1 MDIKNCIE
9 TGLYTKELEEQMK
22 GTTIYPLIQELHLTY
37 GLKVSS
43 RYPISWYEYDNTYQY
58 RYAKNDTEGDTN
70 HNIEDCFMMSCRGM
84 PVALVYWDT
93 PNNKYAFHYKT
104 SIKDRGKNSWDRKTI
119 SSVKIS
125 QIIKTI
131 AKKEINF
138 ANIGDFMID
147 GKSTKGNFRVD
158 GKLIA
163 DMNTDYERHLKT
175 LSGGYEAHQPT
186 LALVES
192 LYGDKKPISHEHDT
206 YFKDFV
212 DKSKKLCETYKSA
225 KEIVDSEMKNGF
237 YAFGI
242 NRNTNSVIV
251 GNFNIGQDLR
261 KSILGQANLKYYE
274 LKDTDVIKSIEDF
287 KSYEDI
293 KPILTMLKVT
303 LEDQDQ
309 DVYREYWLG
318 GNYVSWKEDL
328 GLLYKTNTYS
338 EGSYNNPFS
347 IHWLLI
353 TKGDECDTKTQTQ
366 VLEEKM

>member
-9 TGLYTKELEEQMK
+9 TGMYTKELGEQMK

-43 RYPISWYEYDNTYQY
+43 RHPISWYDYDNTYQY
-58 RYAKNDTEGDTN
+58 RYTKSEDESRT
-70 HNIEDCFMMSCRGM
+70 IEDCFMMSCEGK
-84 PVALVYWDT
+84 PVALVYWDI
-93 PNNKYAFHYKT
+93 PNNKYAFHFKT
-104 SIKDRGKNSWDRKTI
+104 SIKDRGKTNWDRRTI
-119 SSVKIS
+119 TSVKIS

-138 ANIGDFMID
+138 ANVGDFTLD

-175 LSGGYEAHQPT
+175 LSGGYEAHKPT
-186 LALVES
+186 LALVKS

-242 NRNTNSVIV
+242 NKNTNSVIV
-251 GNFNIGQDLR
+251 GNFKVDTIHSTSNGE
-261 KSILGQANLKYYE
+261 YYC

-303 LEDQDQ
+303 LEDQDKY
-309 DVYREYWLG
+309 VHREYWLDN
-318 GNYVSWKEDL
+318 NYVNWQEDL
-328 GLLYKTNTYS
+328 GVLYKTSTYS
-338 EGSYNNPFS
+338 EGSFNNPFS

-353 TKGDECDTKTQTQ
+353 TKGDECVTETQTQ

>member
-43 RYPISWYEYDNTYQY
+43 RYPISWYDYDNTYQY
-58 RYAKNDTEGDTN
+58 RYAKSEEESRT
-70 HNIEDCFMMSCRGM
+70 IEDCFMMSCRGM

-138 ANIGDFMID
+138 ANVKDFILD
-147 GKSTKGNFRVD
+147 GEATKGNFRVD

-163 DMNTDYERHLKT
+163 DMDTDYARHLKT
-175 LSGGYEAHQPT
+175 LSGGYEAHKPT

-192 LYGDKKPISHEHDT
+192 LYGDKKPISHQHDT
-206 YFKDFV
+206 YFKEFV
-212 DKSKKLCETYKSA
+212 DKSKKLCETLKSA

-251 GNFNIGQDLR
+251 GNIYPYMAHE
-261 KSILGQANLKYYE
+261 KEYYE
-274 LKDTDVIKSIEDF
+274 LKDTDAIKSIEDY

-293 KPILTMLKVT
+293 KSILTMLKVT

-309 DVYREYWLG
+309 DVHREYWLG
-318 GNYVSWKEDL
+318 SNYVEWIEDL
-328 GLLYKTNTYS
+328 GVLYRTHSYS

-353 TKGDECDTKTQTQ
+353 TKGDECDTETQTQ
-366 VLEEKM
+366 VLGEKM

>member
-43 RYPISWYEYDNTYQY
+43 RYPISWYEYDNNYQY
-58 RYAKNDTEGDTN
+58 RY
-70 HNIEDCFMMSCRGM
+70 IEVKEDLHKDERRDIKDCFMMSCRGI
-84 PVALVYWDT
+84 PVALVYWDI

-138 ANIGDFMID
+138 ANVGDFTID

-158 GKLIA
+158 GKLIS
-163 DMNTDYERHLKT
+163 DMKTDYERHLKT

-212 DKSKKLCETYKSA
+212 DKSKKLCETLKSA

-242 NRNTNSVIV
+242 NKNTNSVIV
-251 GNFNIGQDLR
+251 GNFKVDTNHVSR
-261 KSILGQANLKYYE
+261 YKEYE
-274 LKDTDVIKSIEDF
+274 DYCLKDTDVIKSIEDF
-287 KSYEDI
+287 KLHEDI
-293 KPILTMLKVT
+293 KPILTMIKVT
-303 LEDQDQ
+303 LEDQDKY
-309 DVYREYWLG
+309 VNREYWLDN
-318 GNYVSWKEDL
+318 NYIEWQEDL
-328 GLLYKTNTYS
+328 GVLYRTNTYS

-353 TKGDECDTKTQTQ
+353 TKGDECDIETQTQ
-366 VLEEKM
+366 VSGEKM

>member
-1 MDIKNCIE
+1 
-9 TGLYTKELEEQMK
+9 
-22 GTTIYPLIQELHLTY
+22 
-37 GLKVSS
+37 
-43 RYPISWYEYDNTYQY
+43 
-58 RYAKNDTEGDTN
+58 
-70 HNIEDCFMMSCRGM
+70 MMSCRGM
-84 PVALVYWDT
+84 PVALVYWDI

-138 ANIGDFMID
+138 ANVGDFTID

-158 GKLIA
+158 GKLIS
-163 DMNTDYERHLKT
+163 DMKTDYERHLKT

-212 DKSKKLCETYKSA
+212 DKSKKLCETLKSA

-242 NRNTNSVIV
+242 NKNTNSVIV
-251 GNFNIGQDLR
+251 GNFKVDTNHVSR
-261 KSILGQANLKYYE
+261 YKEYE
-274 LKDTDVIKSIEDF
+274 DYCLKDTDVIKSIEDF
-287 KSYEDI
+287 KLHEDI
-293 KPILTMLKVT
+293 KPILTMIKVT
-303 LEDQDQ
+303 LEDQDNY
-309 DVYREYWLG
+309 VNREYWLDN
-318 GNYVSWKEDL
+318 NYIKWQEDL
-328 GLLYKTNTYS
+328 GVLYRINTYS

-353 TKGDECDTKTQTQ
+353 TKGDECDIETQTQ
-366 VLEEKM
+366 VSGEKM

>member
-43 RYPISWYEYDNTYQY
+43 RYPISWYEYDNNYQY
-58 RYAKNDTEGDTN
+58 RYDDTEQDTN
-70 HNIEDCFMMSCRGM
+70 HNIEDCFMMSCRGI

-138 ANIGDFMID
+138 ANVGDFTID
-147 GKSTKGNFRVD
+147 GNSTKGNFRVD
-158 GKLIA
+158 GNLIS
-163 DMNTDYERHLKT
+163 DMKTKYERHLKT

-212 DKSKKLCETYKSA
+212 DKSNKLCETYKSA

-242 NRNTNSVIV
+242 NKNTNSVIV
-251 GNFNIGQDLR
+251 GNFKVDTINPTR
-261 KSILGQANLKYYE
+261 EFYC

-287 KSYEDI
+287 KLYEDI

-303 LEDQDQ
+303 LEDQDNY
-309 DVYREYWLG
+309 VNREYWLDN
-318 GNYVSWKEDL
+318 NYLEWQEDL
-328 GLLYKTNTYS
+328 GVLYRTNTYS

-347 IHWLLI
+347 IRWLLI
-353 TKGDECDTKTQTQ
+353 TKGDECDIETQTQ
-366 VLEEKM
+366 VSGEKM

>member
-1 MDIKNCIE
+1 
-9 TGLYTKELEEQMK
+9 MK
-22 GTTIYPLIQELHLTY
+22 DTTIYPLIQELHLTY

-43 RYPISWYEYDNTYQY
+43 RYPISWYDYDNTYQY
-58 RYAKNDTEGDTN
+58 RYNLGEDDSR
-70 HNIEDCFMMSCRGM
+70 NIKDCFMMSCRGM

-93 PNNKYAFHYKT
+93 PNNKYAFHFKT
-104 SIKDRGKNSWDRKTI
+104 SIKDRGKNSWDRRTI

-138 ANIGDFMID
+138 ANVGDFTID
-147 GKSTKGNFRVD
+147 GKSTKGHYKVNNVTVS
-158 GKLIA
+158 KLKE
-163 DMNTDYERHLKT
+163 DMERWQKT

-212 DKSKKLCETYKSA
+212 DKSNKLCETYKSA

-251 GNFNIGQDLR
+251 GNFKVDTNHVSR
-261 KSILGQANLKYYE
+261 YKEYE
-274 LKDTDVIKSIEDF
+274 DYCLKDTDAIKSIEDF

-293 KPILTMLKVT
+293 KSILTMLKVT

-309 DVYREYWLG
+309 DVHREYWLG
-318 GNYVSWKEDL
+318 SNYVSWIEDL
-328 GLLYKTNTYS
+328 GVLYRTNTYS

-353 TKGDECDTKTQTQ
+353 TKGDECDTETQTQ
-366 VLEEKM
+366 VLGEKM

>member
-43 RYPISWYEYDNTYQY
+43 RYPISWYDYDNTYQY
-58 RYAKNDTEGDTN
+58 RYNKSEDESRI
-70 HNIEDCFMMSCRGM
+70 IEDCFMMSCRGI

-93 PNNKYAFHYKT
+93 PNNKYAFHFKT
-104 SIKDRGKNSWDRKTI
+104 SIKDRGKNSWDRRTI
-119 SSVKIS
+119 TSVKIS

-138 ANIGDFMID
+138 ANVGDFVLD
-147 GKSTKGNFRVD
+147 GKAIKGHFNVD
-158 GKLIA
+158 GKAVA
-163 DMNTDYERHLKT
+163 DMQDEYEKHLKT
-175 LSGGYEAHQPT
+175 LSGGYEAHKPT

-192 LYGDKKPISHEHDT
+192 LYGDKKPIRHEHDT

-225 KEIVDSEMKNGF
+225 KEIVASEMKNGF

-242 NRNTNSVIV
+242 NKNTNSVIV
-251 GNFNIGQDLR
+251 GNFKVDTIHTTSNREFYL
-261 KSILGQANLKYYE
+261 

-287 KSYEDI
+287 KSHEDI

-303 LEDQDQ
+303 LEDQNKY
-309 DVYREYWLG
+309 VHREYWLDD
-318 GNYVSWKEDL
+318 NYIKWQEDL
-328 GLLYKTNTYS
+328 GVLYRTNTYS
-338 EGSYNNPFS
+338 EGSFNNPFS

-353 TKGDECDTKTQTQ
+353 TKGDECVTETQTQ

>member
-43 RYPISWYEYDNTYQY
+43 RYPISWYEYDNNYQY
-58 RYAKNDTEGDTN
+58 RY
-70 HNIEDCFMMSCRGM
+70 IEVKEDLHKDERRDIKDCFMMSCRGI

-138 ANIGDFMID
+138 ANVGDFTID

-158 GKLIA
+158 GKLIS
-163 DMNTDYERHLKT
+163 DMKTDYERHLKT

-212 DKSKKLCETYKSA
+212 DKSKKLCETLKSA

-242 NRNTNSVIV
+242 NKNTNSVIV
-251 GNFNIGQDLR
+251 GNFKVDTNHVSR
-261 KSILGQANLKYYE
+261 YKEYE
-274 LKDTDVIKSIEDF
+274 DYCLKDTDVIKSIEDF
-287 KSYEDI
+287 KLHEDI
-293 KPILTMLKVT
+293 KPILTMIKVT
-303 LEDQDQ
+303 LEDQDKY
-309 DVYREYWLG
+309 VNREYWLDN
-318 GNYVSWKEDL
+318 NYIEWQEDL
-328 GLLYKTNTYS
+328 GVLYRTNTYS

-353 TKGDECDTKTQTQ
+353 TKGDECDIETQTQ
-366 VLEEKM
+366 VSGEKM

>member
-9 TGLYTKELEEQMK
+9 TGLYTKELGEQMK

-43 RYPISWYEYDNTYQY
+43 RYTISWYDYDDTYQY
-58 RYAKNDTEGDTN
+58 RYAKNDTEEDTN
-70 HNIEDCFMMSCRGM
+70 HNIEDCFMMSCRGI

-104 SIKDRGKNSWDRKTI
+104 SIKDRGKTAWDRRTI
-119 SSVKIS
+119 TSVKIS

-138 ANIGDFMID
+138 ANVGDFVLD
-147 GKSTKGNFRVD
+147 GTAMKGHFEVD
-158 GKLIA
+158 GKPIRE
-163 DMNTDYERHLKT
+163 MNEDYDKHLKT
-175 LSGGYEAHQPT
+175 LSGGYQAHKPT

-192 LYGDKKPISHEHDT
+192 LYGDKKPIPHEHDT

-242 NRNTNSVIV
+242 NKNTNSVIV
-251 GNFNIGQDLR
+251 GNYEVDTIHTTSNR
-261 KSILGQANLKYYE
+261 EYYNLE
-274 LKDTDVIKSIEDF
+274 DTDVIKSIEDF

-303 LEDQDQ
+303 LEDQDKY
-309 DVYREYWLG
+309 VHREYWLDD
-318 GNYVSWKEDL
+318 NYVRWQEDL
-328 GLLYKTNTYS
+328 GVLYKTSTYS
-338 EGSYNNPFS
+338 EGSFNNPFS

-353 TKGDECDTKTQTQ
+353 TKGDECVTETQTQ

>member
-43 RYPISWYEYDNTYQY
+43 RYPISWYDYDNTYQY
-58 RYAKNDTEGDTN
+58 RYNKSEDESRI
-70 HNIEDCFMMSCRGM
+70 IEDCFMMSCRGI

-93 PNNKYAFHYKT
+93 PNNKYAFHFKT
-104 SIKDRGKNSWDRKTI
+104 SIKDRGKTNWDRRTI
-119 SSVKIS
+119 TSVKIS

-138 ANIGDFMID
+138 ANVGDFTID
-147 GKSTKGNFRVD
+147 GKSTKGHYKVNNVTVS
-158 GKLIA
+158 KLKE
-163 DMNTDYERHLKT
+163 DMERWQKT

-192 LYGDKKPISHEHDT
+192 LYGDKKPIPHEHDT

-242 NRNTNSVIV
+242 NKNTNSVIV
-251 GNFNIGQDLR
+251 GNYEVDTIHTTSNR
-261 KSILGQANLKYYE
+261 EYYNLE
-274 LKDTDVIKSIEDF
+274 DTDVIKSIEDF

-303 LEDQDQ
+303 LEDQDKY
-309 DVYREYWLG
+309 VHREYWLDD
-318 GNYVSWKEDL
+318 NYVRWQEDL
-328 GLLYKTNTYS
+328 GVLYKTSTYS
-338 EGSYNNPFS
+338 EGSFNNPFS

-353 TKGDECDTKTQTQ
+353 TKGDECDIKTQTQ

>member
-58 RYAKNDTEGDTN
+58 RYDDTEQDTN

-93 PNNKYAFHYKT
+93 PNNKYAFHFKT
-104 SIKDRGKNSWDRKTI
+104 SIKDRGKNSWDRRTI

-138 ANIGDFMID
+138 ANVGDFTID
-147 GKSTKGNFRVD
+147 GKSTKGHYKVNNVTVS
-158 GKLIA
+158 KLKE
-163 DMNTDYERHLKT
+163 DMERWQKT

-212 DKSKKLCETYKSA
+212 DKSNKLCETYKSA

-251 GNFNIGQDLR
+251 GNFKVDTNHVSR
-261 KSILGQANLKYYE
+261 YKEYE
-274 LKDTDVIKSIEDF
+274 DYCLKDTDAIKSIEDF

-293 KPILTMLKVT
+293 KSILTMLKVT

-309 DVYREYWLG
+309 DVHREYWLG
-318 GNYVSWKEDL
+318 SNYVSWIEDL
-328 GLLYKTNTYS
+328 GVLYRTNTYS

-353 TKGDECDTKTQTQ
+353 TKGDECDTKTHTQ

>member
-9 TGLYTKELEEQMK
+9 TGMYTKELGEQMK

-43 RYPISWYEYDNTYQY
+43 RYPISWYDYDNNYQY
-58 RYAKNDTEGDTN
+58 RYDDTEQDTN
-70 HNIEDCFMMSCRGM
+70 HNIEDCFMMSCRGI

-93 PNNKYAFHYKT
+93 PNNKYAFHFKT
-104 SIKDRGKNSWDRKTI
+104 SIKDRGKTNWDRRTI
-119 SSVKIS
+119 TSVKIS

-138 ANIGDFMID
+138 ANVGDFTLD

-175 LSGGYEAHQPT
+175 LSGGYEAHKPT
-186 LALVES
+186 LALVKS

-242 NRNTNSVIV
+242 NKNTNSVIV
-251 GNFNIGQDLR
+251 GNFKVDTIHSTSNGEYY
-261 KSILGQANLKYYE
+261 ILE
-274 LKDTDVIKSIEDF
+274 DTDVIKSIEDF

-303 LEDQDQ
+303 LEDQDKY
-309 DVYREYWLG
+309 VHREYWLDN
-318 GNYVSWKEDL
+318 NYVNWQEDL
-328 GLLYKTNTYS
+328 GVLYKTSTYS
-338 EGSYNNPFS
+338 EGSFNNPFS

-353 TKGDECDTKTQTQ
+353 TKGDECVTETQTQ

>member
-43 RYPISWYEYDNTYQY
+43 RYPISWYEYDNNYQY
-58 RYAKNDTEGDTN
+58 RYDDTEQDTN
-70 HNIEDCFMMSCRGM
+70 HNIEDCFMMSCRGI

-93 PNNKYAFHYKT
+93 PNNKYAFHFKT
-104 SIKDRGKNSWDRKTI
+104 SIKDRGKTAWDRKTI
-119 SSVKIS
+119 TSVKIS

-131 AKKEINF
+131 DKKEINF
-138 ANIGDFMID
+138 ANVKDFTID

-158 GKLIA
+158 GILIA
-163 DMNTDYERHLKT
+163 DIKTDYERHLKT

-192 LYGDKKPISHEHDT
+192 LYGDKKPISHEHDR

-212 DKSKKLCETYKSA
+212 DKSNKLCETYKSA

-328 GLLYKTNTYS
+328 GVLYRTNTYS
-338 EGSYNNPFS
+338 EGSFNNPFS

-353 TKGDECDTKTQTQ
+353 TKGDECDTKTHTQ